1 MASSSTFI
9 KRKDGRSATDMR
21 PVEIQ
26 IGSLPN
32 ADGSGAFS
40 FGTEAAI
47 ASFAGPLEPPGAR
60 MEVFTEAVLTITH
73 RPLEGSAATPSRAL
87 AAGLHTI
94 YHSLLDL
101 RSHPRTR
108 TTLTVQSLNSSQLS
122 SQPLYVSSRA
132 VAINAATLSVLNAG
146 SIGIKGVPVA
156 IGVAVVSKNGKGKQR
171 SYYDDVPE
179 DVQMHEEPEDD
190 KEVTL
195 ILDPTR
201 SEEQNAKARFCFG
214 WAFGAGLSSGIPAS
228 DSMDQGEGRGR
239 ESEHDTEAEC
249 VYVESD
255 GVFDAVTFQ
264 KAYNAS
270 RFACQ
275 ALMHTLRD
283 RMGEHFE
290 IGAVK
295 DNA

>member
-1 MASSSTFI
+1 
-9 KRKDGRSATDMR
+9 
-21 PVEIQ
+21 
-26 IGSLPN
+26 
-32 ADGSGAFS
+32 
-40 FGTEAAI
+40 
-47 ASFAGPLEPPGAR
+47 
-60 MEVFTEAVLTITH
+60 
-73 RPLEGSAATPSRAL
+73 
-87 AAGLHTI
+87 
-94 YHSLLDL
+94 
-101 RSHPRTR
+101 
-108 TTLTVQSLNSSQLS
+108 VQSLNSSQLP

-255 GVFDAVTFQ
+255 GVFDAVTV
-264 KAYNAS
+264 S
-270 RFACQ
+270 RSLSPIHQHHPSCVNPAFTDDTLLACSSKKHI
-275 ALMHTLRD
+275 MRRD
-283 RMGEHFE
+283 SL
-290 IGAVK
+290 VK
-295 DNA
+295 P